1 MNLICVPASHV
12 VRRDSLEYFL
22 ENLCVAFCGGHP
34 QSLEL
39 VGKRVCNLEIFLGLG
54 VNLMRTRNGG
64 HATSDLA
71 GVGETGLRLDEPKV
85 LWFLVSLP
93 HPEAIRKSL
102 PLNRVRR
109 RVAAKRAT
117 RYGLPSIV
125 DSITSES
132 STTCYEGSMRARL
145 HLIIIPGRFH
155 CHHHLFENGH

>member
-12 VRRDSLEYFL
+12 VRRDSPEYFL

-34 QSLEL
+34 QRLEI

-64 HATSDLA
+64 HATSDPG
-71 GVGETGLRLDEPKV
+71 GVGETELRLDEPKV
-85 LWFLVSLP
+85 LWDLVSSP
-93 HPEAIRKSL
+93 HPEAIRKFL

-117 RYGLPSIV
+117 
-125 DSITSES
+125 
-132 STTCYEGSMRARL
+132 
-145 HLIIIPGRFH
+145 
-155 CHHHLFENGH
+155 